1 MANDMQ
7 RSKAYFILER
17 FWATAT
23 DEEREALR
31 IAQNDIQFVDLMP
44 DDMVVVCKC
53 RDCNHITPVEGG
65 LPLCT
70 LHNIA
75 CAYNDYCSFGERKEE

>member
-1 MANDMQ
+1 MQ

-23 DEEREALR
+23 DEEREALG
-31 IAQNDIQFVDLMP
+31 IAQRDIQFVDLMP
-44 DDMVVVCKC
+44 EDMMAVVRC
-53 RDCNHITPVEGG
+53 RDCTHITPVEGG

-75 CAYNDYCSFGERKEE
+75 RAYNDFCSDGTRLDGE

>member
-1 MANDMQ
+1 MQ

-23 DEEREALR
+23 DEEREALG
-31 IAQNDIQFVDLMP
+31 IAQRDIQFVDLIP
-44 DDMVVVCKC
+44 DDMVAVCRC
-53 RDCNHITPVEGG
+53 RDCIHITPVEGG

-75 CAYNDYCSFGERKEE
+75 RAYNDFCSDGDRVGE